1 MIKGTIQESL
11 FTDHLSDNRLVVET
25 KLRNLGRDRVSFG
38 VTQTGLKKTSYRILE
53 DIFYGMNNLEIPL
66 EMLSIE
72 NPAEILSEY
81 FAAGSLKRGNAHLN
95 PNANVP
101 RDFLRLVNYINRYSY
116 NNKRFASLT
125 HKFKKSSCFDS
136 SPGKQMERLGILEQS
151 VKEGFVNSFFAKY
164 RPSNKEDSVNQAFY
178 DPNCDGR
185 SKGIYADLI
194 YSKLISLSERAKQ
207 I

>member
-1 MIKGTIQESL
+1 MGTIHPSL

-25 KLRNLGRDRVSFG
+25 KLRNLGRNRVAFG
-38 VTQTGLKKTSYRILE
+38 VTQTKLKKTGYRVLE
-53 DIFYGMNNLEIPL
+53 DIFHGMNNLEIPL

-81 FAAGSLKRGNAHLN
+81 FAAGNLKRGDAHLN

-101 RDFLRLVNYINRYSY
+101 RDFLRLVNYINRNSYS
-116 NNKRFASLT
+116 NIGFASLT

-136 SPGKQMERLGILEQS
+136 SPGKQMERLEILEQS
-151 VKEGFVNSFFAKY
+151 VKEGFVNSFRAKY

-178 DPNCDGR
+178 DPNYDGG
-185 SKGIYADLI
+185 SKGTYANLI
-194 YSKLISLSERAKQ
+194 YSKLTSLSERAKQ